1 MVTVYI
7 DRAIDEPIRREGIYS
22 GDIHM
27 RTGVA
32 ESTAIVEWARSL
44 ITEAFGD
51 FDPQRAQF
59 ELDLEEFVRRVGPL
73 KSRFTNDD
81 HTKELVQDLVI
92 AMGSDPETTYFD
104 LPRLRVVPSDAYLT
118 SGVSYAY
125 KAHRDT
131 WYAHPPQ
138 LVNYWVPVYD
148 CVGDNVM
155 SMWTGYWNRPVRNS
169 SAGFDYDRWVS
180 EQRFK
185 AASNIKGED
194 RPHPLPLEPVDPLC
208 EIRIAGN
215 AGDIMLFST
224 CQLHSTA
231 PNVSGV
237 TRFSFDLRTL
247 DINDL
252 IEGRGPTNPDGAA
265 TGTTVCDFLRVS
277 DLAALEIDLRD
288 RTPEVSINTGR

>member
-1 MVTVYI
+1 LLTSGFMVTVYV
-7 DRAIDEPIRREGIYS
+7 DRVLDEPTRRAGIYK

-27 RTGVA
+27 QTGVP
-32 ESTAIVEWARSL
+32 ESGAIVEWARAL
-44 ITEAFGD
+44 IGEAFGD
-51 FDPQRAQF
+51 LDPQRAQF
-59 ELDLEEFVRRVGPL
+59 DVEIEEFVRRVGPM

-81 HTKELVQDLVI
+81 RTKELVRDLVI

-104 LPRLRVVPSDAYLT
+104 LPRLRVVPCDAYLT
-118 SGVSYAY
+118 AGVSYAY

-131 WYAHPPQ
+131 WYAHPPV

-155 SMWTGYWNRPVRNS
+155 SMWTGYWDRPVRNS

-185 AASNIKGED
+185 AASNIAVEN
-194 RPHPLPLEPVDPLC
+194 RPHPLPLEPIDPVC
-208 EIRIAGN
+208 EMRIAGN

-224 CQLHSTA
+224 CHLHSTA
-231 PNVSGV
+231 PNISGV
-237 TRFSFDLRTL
+237 TRFSYDLRTL

-252 IEGRGPTNPDGAA
+252 IEGRGPRNPDGQA
-265 TGTTVCDFLRVS
+265 TGTTVGDFLRVA
-277 DLAALEIDLRD
+277 DLAPIEPPLTASR
-288 RTPEVSINTGR
+288 